1 MERIWWEQITNA
13 NRFIDLIVSGILE
26 GKSSVLC
33 LHKLTPWRNTMR
45 ELVENRVLKDSNA
58 RSFELIGSPE
68 SSIGEF
74 MLNKYCKEEKRLEYR
89 PSKSYAQFLAESDDI
104 VLNSRIVWVQNIS
117 SKKLGE
123 WVDFVSE
130 YHLSMKSD
138 MSPAVFILEADEDLV
153 GKITKKGVR
162 TIVYTK
168 EMNYFDT
175 YAFCILAASGVS
187 GQDYLKN
194 YWAELLSSVCAIDIE
209 LSAKCMGH
217 AQKFLENPYEV
228 LCDIAESETRSDG
241 EPFSFS
247 LDKDYVAKK
256 IWKTQIKIIF
266 PVIEDYREEFVN
278 KYREQIMTLLPIKN
292 SQGEDLNEPEEIEIG
307 TLYHIASKCKLVVD
321 SNTHNELYRLKT
333 ARNTLAHL
341 ELLNL
346 EIVKDV
352 LGKAKFIQDGW
363 Y

>member
-13 NRFIDLIVSGILE
+13 NRFITSIVSSILD
-26 GKSSVLC
+26 GKSSVVC

-45 ELVENRVLKDSNA
+45 ELVENRVLKESYD
-58 RSFELIGSPE
+58 RSFEFLDCPE
-68 SSIGEF
+68 INVGEF
-74 MLNKYCKEEKRLEYR
+74 ILNKYCKEEKRLEYR

-130 YHLSMKSD
+130 YHLAIRND
-138 MSPAVFILEADEDLV
+138 VSPAVFILEVDEDLA
-153 GKITKKGVR
+153 GKITKKSVR
-162 TIVYTK
+162 NIVYSK

-175 YAFCILAASGVS
+175 YAFCILAASGIS
-187 GQDYLKN
+187 GYDYLKN
-194 YWAELLSSVCAIDIE
+194 YWAELLSNVCAIDIE
-209 LSAKCMGH
+209 LSAKCMGY

-241 EPFSFS
+241 EPFLFS
-247 LDKDYVAKK
+247 LEKDYVAKN
-256 IWKTQIKIIF
+256 IWKTQIKTIF
-266 PVIEDYREEFVN
+266 PVIEDYREGFVN
-278 KYREQIMTLLPIKN
+278 NYREQIMRLLPIKN

-307 TLYHIASKCKLVVD
+307 TLYHLVSKGQLVVD
-321 SNTHNELYRLKT
+321 SNTYNELYRLRK
-333 ARNTLAHL
+333 ARNTLAHV

-346 EIVKDV
+346 EMVRDV
-352 LGKAKFIQDGW
+352 LEKAKLLDYRGS
-363 Y
+363 